1 MDVNLFRRAMADQGA
16 DGFTGAVLIRQA
28 GNVIVE
34 QAFGQAN
41 RSEGIPN
48 SLATRFGIAS
58 GAKLFTAIAIN
69 QLIDAG
75 LLALDARLLDCLPY
89 GLPHFDPCVTI
100 HHLLTH
106 TAGVPD
112 YFDEDVMDDFESLWV
127 DRPMYRIRRLED
139 FLPLF
144 QDRPMQSGV
153 GERFH
158 YNNAGYILLGLVVEQ
173 VTGQLFSDYVTEHVL
188 GRARMTDS
196 GYFEMDALP
205 PRTAQG
211 YIDSPDGR
219 WRTNIYSIPPKGG
232 ADGGVYV
239 TVKDMAAAWEALLAH
254 RLLSPASTAR
264 LLTPHVDADEE
275 NWYYGYGVWIDQRDG
290 EIFKYYLMGY
300 DPGANFHSAVFPC
313 LETMV
318 VVCSNQTDGAFGMM
332 KAIEDELT
340 RALS

>member
-1 MDVNLFRRAMADQGA
+1 MDTDFLRRVVADQGES
-16 DGFTGAVLIRQA
+16 GFTGAVLVRQH
-28 GNVIVE
+28 GHVIVE
-34 QAFGQAN
+34 QGFGQAN
-41 RSEGIPN
+41 RSEGTPN
-48 SLATRFGIAS
+48 SPATRFGIAS
-58 GAKLFTAIAIN
+58 GAKLLTAIAIN
-69 QLIDAG
+69 QLVDAG
-75 LLALDARLLDCLPY
+75 QLALDARLVDCLPY
-89 GLPHFDPCVTI
+89 AFPQFDPGVTI

-112 YFDEDVMDDFESLWV
+112 YFDEDVMDDFEALWV

-153 GERFH
+153 GKRFH
-158 YNNAGYILLGLVVEQ
+158 YNNGGYILLGLVVEQ
-173 VTGQLFSDYVTEHVL
+173 VTGQPFSDYVAEHVL
-188 GRARMTDS
+188 VPASMTDS

-211 YIDSPDGR
+211 YIDAPDGR
-219 WRTNIYSIPPKGG
+219 WKTNIYSVPAKGG

-239 TVKDMAAAWEALLAH
+239 TVKDMAAAWDALLEH

-264 LLTPHVDADEE
+264 LLTPHVRADED

-300 DPGANFHSAVFPC
+300 DPGANFHSAVFPA
-313 LETMV
+313 LRAMV

-332 KAIEDELT
+332 KTIENELT
-340 RALS
+340 REL